1 MIMGMCFGKNIME
14 ITGPLALALKH
25 MKGFV
30 EQHDGLGKVPSL
42 VLSLPTYFPGPRL
55 LEMS

>member
-1 MIMGMCFGKNIME
+1 MRMGMCFGKNIME

-42 VLSLPTYFPGPRL
+42 PTYFPGPRL